1 MTAPSGPPQGSGGF
15 PGQAPAPGYSPGAH
29 AAPSTGQS
37 GSSGTNGGMQH
48 EVHTLERAIFEEY
61 LKELHILSP
70 GMADAYENTTHCIFS
85 YLMDTTT

>member
-48 EVHTLERAIFEEY
+48 EVHTLERAIFDEQVWDPLTLGDTHPEVGKTY
-61 LKELHILSP
+61 NNIP
-70 GMADAYENTTHCIFS
+70 QRNAYE
-85 YLMDTTT
+85 LQ